1 MGTPG
6 KFPRRT
12 RGLPL
17 PHHPRVPTLSLAGT
31 KPQGTGAAWLPSV
44 GPPVQQG
51 ARFFMPYSL
60 PVSPCRFQGIR
71 GVLLVHSSGFREE

>member
-12 RGLPL
+12 HGLP
-17 PHHPRVPTLSLAGT
+17 RAPTLSLAGT

-51 ARFFMPYSL
+51 ARFFLPYSL
-60 PVSPCRFQGIR
+60 PVSPCHFRGIR